1 MAEYKLSQEII
12 ALSDATTWDDAK
24 QEWDLDEIYKAS
36 RGNPETCLCGH
47 YPILEVCIIRNL
59 KNGETAVV
67 GNCCVKKFMKEPNRI
82 FRALDRIEE
91 DYENPLNADAV
102 HYAYDKE
109 WIDDWQK
116 EFYIDTWRKRKL
128 SEKQMTKR
136 SEINLQ
142 IMKRYDMKRSSL

>member
-12 ALSDATTWDDAK
+12 ALSDADTWDDAK

-36 RGNPETCLCGH
+36 RGNPETCLCCH
-47 YPILEVCIIRNL
+47 YPILEVCVIRNL
-59 KNGETAVV
+59 KNGETVVV
-67 GNCCVKKFMKEPNRI
+67 GNCCVKKFMSEPNRI